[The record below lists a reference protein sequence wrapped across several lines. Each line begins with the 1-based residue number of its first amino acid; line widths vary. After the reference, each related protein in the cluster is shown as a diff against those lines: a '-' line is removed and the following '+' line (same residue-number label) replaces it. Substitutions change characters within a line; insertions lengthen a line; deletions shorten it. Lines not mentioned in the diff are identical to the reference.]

1 MGKLRDALHQG
12 LMLLDDNVVPH
23 GPWLLV
29 RCRMA
34 ARLRLI
40 TCKGESLRAQVGG
53 TFQNC
58 ASLQSSFRPWQGEQ
72 LQLFD
77 VLTLSSLCILCL
89 LGSFSSLRCG
99 GMACGDPAVGHEGQA
114 WVSALWS
121 GAILSVCCPRQVRQG
136 VGLTLLPLLRLG
148 SSVWKFKERIQ
159 CGNQINVG
167 AIVYK
172 C

>member
-1 MGKLRDALHQG
+1 M
-12 LMLLDDNVVPH
+12 PH
-23 GPWLLV
+23 VPWLLM
-29 RCRMA
+29 RCKMA
-34 ARLRLI
+34 ARLRLT
-40 TCKGESLRAQVGG
+40 TCKGESLREQAGG

-58 ASLQSSFRPWQGEQ
+58 ASLQFSFRPRQGEQ
-72 LQLFD
+72 LQLVD

-114 WVSALWS
+114 WVWCHPVSML
-121 GAILSVCCPRQVRQG
+121 PPQVRQG
-136 VGLTLLPLLRLG
+136 VGPTLLPLLRLG
-148 SSVWKFKERIQ
+148 SSVWKFTERIQ